1 MPRLKR
7 SRKAFTLVEILIGL
21 ATFGLIMTAVVGILY
36 NIQWGWQRQRDD
48 LICVDNTRWAMEFM
62 GTELKQ
68 AGNVTTPASDRVK
81 FDLDT
86 NGDNAPDTTVWY
98 WRGNSASDGSGL
110 GDSTYLYRGV
120 GNGIGQAKAVRQQ
133 LANFVTDNP
142 SGNNIFSQSGG
153 VVTIELTTQ
162 KGTRSYTAR
171 TEVRPRN

>member
-1 MPRLKR
+1 MAR
-7 SRKAFTLVEILIGL
+7 SNKPKKAFTLVEVLIGL

-48 LICVDNTRWAMEFM
+48 LLCVDNARWAMELM

-86 NGDNAPDTTVWY
+86 NGDGAPDTTVWY
-98 WRGNSASDGSGL
+98 WRGNNTSDSNGL
-110 GDSTYLYRGV
+110 GDQTYIYRGI
-120 GNGIGQAKAVRQQ
+120 GNGIGQAVAVRQQ
-133 LANFVTDNP
+133 LANFIINNP
-142 SGNNIFSQSGG
+142 SGNNIFSQSSG
-153 VVTIELTTQ
+153 VVTIEVTTQ

>member
-1 MPRLKR
+1 MLK
-7 SRKAFTLVEILIGL
+7 SNKLKKAFTLVEVLIGL

-48 LICVDNTRWAMEFM
+48 LICVDNARWAVEFM

-68 AGNVTTPASDRVK
+68 AGNITTPASDRIK

-98 WRGNSASDGSGL
+98 WRGNTTSDGSGL

-120 GNGIGQAKAVRQQ
+120 GNGIGQAVAARQQ
-133 LANFVTDNP
+133 LANFITDNL
-142 SGNNIFSQSGG
+142 SGNNIFDQSSGL
-153 VVTIELTTQ
+153 VTIELSTH
-162 KGTRSYTAR
+162 KGTRSYTAK
-171 TEVRPRN
+171 TKIRPRN